1 MKDII
6 QRKLIIRE
14 AELKDAEA
22 LARLR
27 MKTDGETEY
36 MDREEGEGYLSPKD
50 FEELIMTDQKELKN
64 LCLVACDQQE
74 VIGYCRCEGNK
85 LKRLSH
91 QVTFGIVIMK
101 DYWGYGLGKQML
113 EMIIAWSEEQKIH
126 KINLSVSASNI
137 RAIRLYETYNFQIE
151 GCLKDDKRLRGGE
164 YHDTLLMARFS
175 KKQKIYDNENPPS

>member
-27 MKTDGETEY
+27 VKTDGETEY

-50 FEELIMTDQKELKN
+50 FEELIMTDQKELNN
-64 LCLVACDQQE
+64 LCLVACDKQE
-74 VIGYCRCEGNK
+74 IIGYCRCEGNK

-101 DYWGYGLGKQML
+101 DYWGYGLGRQMI

>member
-27 MKTDGETEY
+27 VKTDGETEY
-36 MDREEGEGYLSPKD
+36 MDREEGEGYLSLKN
-50 FEELIMTDQKELKN
+50 FEELIMTDQKELNN
-64 LCLVACDQQE
+64 LCLVACDKQE
-74 VIGYCRCEGNK
+74 IIGYCRCEGNK

-101 DYWGYGLGKQML
+101 DYWGYGLGRQMI

-137 RAIRLYETYNFQIE
+137 RAIRLYETYDFQIE

-175 KKQKIYDNENPPS
+175 KKQKIYQNENPPS